1 MVLHIEKCAALYM
14 HLTCTANIR
23 MCIRFFAVKDHAIT
37 VLVCYHTLEDLLG
50 SVDISILLR
59 VYHFMGLILLHMIKP
74 HLVQGLIVTLAMLT
88 LGKPHVSLVITLF
101 YTSLSSSKQ

>member
-23 MCIRFFAVKDHAIT
+23 MCIRFITVKNHAIT
-37 VLVCYHTLEDLLG
+37 VLVCYTLEDLLG

-74 HLVQGLIVTLAMLT
+74 HLVQGLIVTLAIHT
-88 LGKPHVSLVITLF
+88 HGQAHVSVVITLF
-101 YTSLSSSKQ
+101 YASLSSSKQ